1 MTVLRVLVALVTAFV
16 LLPACGAT
24 HEGGSR
30 SGDVEG
36 EWKLVSGVGPDG
48 KIETVDGYPITL
60 ALVGGEI
67 SGTAACNSYGGS
79 VTIRDDRFVI
89 EQLSKTEIACT
100 AEGVMASEDAYVRA
114 LQDVDRIRYVSGR
127 LVLAGRSTELEFE
140 RVESLP

>member
-1 MTVLRVLVALVTAFV
+1 MTVLRVLVVLLTALV
-16 LLPACGAT
+16 LLPACGGT
-24 HEGGSR
+24 NQGGIR

-60 ALVGGEI
+60 ALVDGEI

-79 VTIRDDRFVI
+79 VTIRDDRFAI
-89 EQLSKTEIACT
+89 EQLSKTEMACT
-100 AEGVMASEDAYVRA
+100 AEGVMASEGAYVRA
-114 LQDVDRIRYVSGR
+114 LQDVDRIRYVPGR